1 MAKAKIVILKG
12 LCGCLE
18 TIVPAAG
25 QAGGAEQILL
35 VSFSEKSARFN
46 QEPKHNNLKA
56 QQKYLQHM
64 HFLLILHTTCFMQ
77 GRRISCLQEA
87 QFCSLFFRKK
97 VPPHSEKCPLQFS
110 SSFELENTLIWL
122 QWDKSSVG
130 HAWLGWMLVEKTSL
144 QPPVGCWVLLWTFSS
159 LRIGPYFCICTALS
173 TFCPCG
179 SMELQTLPKTQEFF

>member
-56 QQKYLQHM
+56 QQKYLQHIR
-64 HFLLILHTTCFMQ
+64 FP
-77 GRRISCLQEA
+77 A
-87 QFCSLFFRKK
+87 
-97 VPPHSEKCPLQFS
+97 
-110 SSFELENTLIWL
+110 TLDL
-122 QWDKSSVG
+122 
-130 HAWLGWMLVEKTSL
+130 
-144 QPPVGCWVLLWTFSS
+144 
-159 LRIGPYFCICTALS
+159 
-173 TFCPCG
+173 PC
-179 SMELQTLPKTQEFF
+179 M